1 MYVTCIEHVPPDQA
15 KYINTLAVNTHLH
28 ADHITGTGVL
38 KKLIPSVKS
47 VISTASGAASDVKV
61 ADGAKI
67 AFGKH
72 ELEVRSTPGHT
83 NGCVAYV
90 SHAQHCVFT
99 GDALLI
105 RGCGRTDFQAGAPLF
120 YPLSCFFSMAQTRFL
135 VDANV

>member
-1 MYVTCIEHVPPDQA
+1 M
-15 KYINTLAVNTHLH
+15 NTHLH
-28 ADHITGTGVL
+28 ADHITGTGLL
-38 KKLIPSVKS
+38 KKLIPSAKS

-61 ADGAKI
+61 SDGAKI

-105 RGCGRTDFQAGAPLF
+105 RGCGRTDFQAGVASFLHVFRCLNRRFCYVLKFTTPLN
-120 YPLSCFFSMAQTRFL
+120 P
-135 VDANV
+135 

>member
-1 MYVTCIEHVPPDQA
+1 MYLQIKA
-15 KYINTLAVNTHLH
+15 KLLAKLNINCLAVNTHLH

-47 VISTASGAASDVKV
+47 VISIASGAASDVKV

-105 RGCGRTDFQAGAPLF
+105 RGCGRTDFQAGAPRF

>member
-1 MYVTCIEHVPPDQA
+1 MYLQIKA
-15 KYINTLAVNTHLH
+15 KLLAKLNINCLAVNTHLH

-47 VISTASGAASDVKV
+47 VISIASGAASDVKV

-90 SHAQHCVFT
+90 SHAQHCVFHRPPAET
-99 GDALLI
+99 PQRGRARGSGGQDALCAKR
-105 RGCGRTDFQAGAPLF
+105 RGRSARAHRPV
-120 YPLSCFFSMAQTRFL
+120 R
-135 VDANV
+135 